1 MSDWTGNLVDK
12 IDVASTEKPIVLYDA
27 KQRPLVRPV
36 GFQPP
41 TKKESA

>member
-1 MSDWTGNLVDK
+1 MSDWAGNLVDR

-27 KQRPLVRPV
+27 KACPLVRPV

-41 TKKESA
+41 TKKEGA

>member
-1 MSDWTGNLVDK
+1 MSDWAGNLVDK
-12 IDVASTEKPIVLYDA
+12 IDVTKDEKKIVLYDA
-27 KQRPLVRPV
+27 KERPLVRPV